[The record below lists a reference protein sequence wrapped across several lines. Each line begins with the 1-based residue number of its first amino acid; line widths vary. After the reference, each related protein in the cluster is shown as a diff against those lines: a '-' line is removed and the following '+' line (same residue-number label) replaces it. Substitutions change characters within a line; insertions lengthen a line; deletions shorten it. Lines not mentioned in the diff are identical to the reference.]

1 MRSNETI
8 IILQTIQILSSK
20 VDNLLIEMKLL
31 TEFVSEVQEGVRAW
45 GEPSNLDT
53 WLHPDA
59 ESDTHN

>member
-8 IILQTIQILSSK
+8 IILQTIQVLSSK
-20 VDNLLIEMKLL
+20 VDNLLVEMKLL

-45 GEPSNLDT
+45 GEPWLDDS
-53 WLHPDA
+53 DA